1 MNRFGCP
8 DFFLV
13 GLTSVLACF
22 GPLIVRRFVALE
34 KLTTNNEVA
43 GFKFATV
50 GVLYAVLL
58 AFAIILVW
66 EKYADAD
73 NTVEKEAG
81 AAAALY
87 HISSGLESNEASALK
102 IALTAYLRSAVSN
115 EWPAMEGGEES
126 KKTHTAL
133 EALYN
138 TVSMSA
144 KSQGGNPVASEIF
157 RQIDDL
163 TQARRARLEAAE
175 GAVPSVVWGGPPS
188 WRSLDDQ
195 LHIFLWHYQFA
206 GADAYDRA
214 TFGTDIFRA
223 FGRRS
228 LGPPIFGNRESH
240 AGRHRGGRSGPC
252 GILRLIAL
260 SPCPL
265 TKAARATQR

>member
-1 MNRFGCP
+1 MLFLTREPLWLSGL
-8 DFFLV
+8 FLV

-102 IALTAYLRSAVSN
+102 TALTAYLRSAVSN
-115 EWPAMEGGEES
+115 EWPAMEGGGES

-138 TVSMSA
+138 AVSMSA
-144 KSQGGNPVASEIF
+144 KSQGSSPIASEIF

-175 GAVPSVVWGGPPS
+175 GAVPGVVWAV
-188 WRSLDDQ
+188 L
-195 LHIFLWHYQFA
+195 LV
-206 GADAYDRA
+206 GAVL
-214 TFGTDIFRA
+214 TISFTFFFGTINLRAQMLMTALLSVLIFSALLVVVVLDRP
-223 FGRRS
+223 FSGTVKV
-228 LGPPIFGNRESH
+228 GPNAITEVIADH
-240 AGRHRGGRSGPC
+240 ADP
-252 GILRLIAL
+252 
-260 SPCPL
+260 
-265 TKAARATQR
+265 